1 MSSEPEV
8 GMADHKGWK
17 IAAEAGLKVMQIPTP
32 FAVGRVN
39 CYLLEDAP
47 LTLIDVGPNSGKSLD
62 ELESGLNDL
71 GHAIEDL
78 ELIIVTHQHI
88 DHMGLLEI
96 VGRRSGA
103 EIASLDLLVPYL
115 ARFEEDA
122 EVEDQRATE
131 VMGRNGV
138 PEDVA
143 TALQSVSRSFRA
155 WGGNAEV
162 TRPLADGEKLEF
174 RDRTLEVQ
182 HRPGHSP
189 SDTCF
194 WDEERK
200 ILIAA
205 DHLIAKISS
214 NPLLSRPLDDSSE
227 RTRALI
233 DYISSLK
240 KTRELPAELVLSGH
254 GEPILDHVPLI
265 DERFDLYQRRAEK
278 IYGLV
283 ESGLSTGYEISQA
296 IWGNIAVTQAFLTI
310 SEVVGHLDLLVE
322 AGHVAE
328 DSGGDLIRYTTT
340 GDTPADR
347 LGDLIPGGNPG
358 RSEG

>member
-1 MSSEPEV
+1 MSGSGDTKEMGDPRGWE
-8 GMADHKGWK
+8 MAAD
-17 IAAEAGLKVMQIPTP
+17 AGLHALRIPTP

-39 CYLLEDAP
+39 CYLIEDTP
-47 LTLIDVGPNSGKSLD
+47 LTLVDVGPNSGKSLD
-62 ELESGLNDL
+62 ELESGLKGL
-71 GHAIEDL
+71 GYSVEDL

-96 VGRRSGA
+96 VSRRSGA
-103 EIASLDLLVPYL
+103 EIAALDLLAPYL

-122 EVEDQRATE
+122 EIEDQRATE

-155 WGGNAEV
+155 WGGSATV
-162 TRPLADGEKLEF
+162 TRPLKDGEIIELEN
-174 RDRTLEVQ
+174 RSLAVQ

-214 NPLLSRPLDDSSE
+214 NPLLSRPLDGSSE

-233 DYISSLK
+233 DYIASLK
-240 KTRELPAELVLSGH
+240 MTRDLPAKLVLSGH

-265 DERFDLYQRRAEK
+265 DERFNLYQRRAEK

-283 ESGLSTGYEISQA
+283 QGGMSTGYEISQE

-322 AGHVAE
+322 AGYVAEE
-328 DSGGDLIRYTTT
+328 DSGDLVRYVTT
-340 GDTPADR
+340 GDSDADQ
-347 LGDLIPGGNPG
+347 LGDLIPGGNPAG
-358 RSEG
+358 K

>member
-1 MSSEPEV
+1 MSEPAPDR
-8 GMADHKGWK
+8 GDPRGWEL
-17 IAAEAGLKVMQIPTP
+17 AAQAGIHALRIPTP

-39 CYLLEDAP
+39 CYLIEDDP
-47 LTLIDVGPNSGKSLD
+47 LTLVDVGPNSGKSLD
-62 ELESGLNDL
+62 ELESGLEGL
-71 GHAIEDL
+71 GHTIEDL
-78 ELIIVTHQHI
+78 DLIIVTHQHI

-103 EIASLDLLVPYL
+103 EIAALGLLAPYL
-115 ARFEEDA
+115 ASFEEDA
-122 EVEDQRATE
+122 EIEDQRATE

-143 TALQSVSRSFRA
+143 SALQSVSRSFRA
-155 WGGNAEV
+155 WGGSAEV
-162 TRPLADGEKLEF
+162 TRPLSDGEEVAL

-194 WDEERK
+194 WDDERK

-214 NPLLSRPLDDSSE
+214 NPLLSRPLDGSSE
-227 RTRALI
+227 RTRALV
-233 DYISSLK
+233 DYIDSLK
-240 KTRELPAELVLSGH
+240 KTRALPAQLVLSGH

-265 DERFDLYQRRAEK
+265 DERFNLYQRRAEK

-283 ESGLSTGYEISQA
+283 QEGLTTGYEISQE

-328 DSGGDLIRYTTT
+328 EEHEGLVRYSTT
-340 GDTPADR
+340 GDTPADQ
-347 LGDLIPGGNPG
+347 LGDLIPGGNPAAG
-358 RSEG
+358 VS

>member
-1 MSSEPEV
+1 
-8 GMADHKGWK
+8 MAE
-17 IAAEAGLKVMQIPTP
+17 EAGLHVLQIPTP

-39 CYLLEDAP
+39 CYLIEDSP
-47 LTLIDVGPNSGKSLD
+47 LTLVDVGPNSGKSLD
-62 ELESGLNDL
+62 ELESGLRDL
-71 GHAIEDL
+71 GHGIEDL

-96 VGRRSGA
+96 VSRRSGA
-103 EIASLDLLVPYL
+103 EIAALGKLAPYL

-122 EVEDQRATE
+122 ELEDQRATA
-131 VMGRNGV
+131 VMGKNGV

-155 WGGNAEV
+155 WGGSATV
-162 TRPLADGEKLEF
+162 TRPLEDGEMVELEQ
-174 RDRTLEVQ
+174 RRLEVQ

-194 WDEERK
+194 WDEDRK
-200 ILIAA
+200 ILLAA

-214 NPLLSRPLDDSSE
+214 NPLLSRPLDGSAE

-233 DYISSLK
+233 DYIGSLK
-240 KTRELPAELVLSGH
+240 QTRDLPAELVLSGH

-265 DERFDLYQRRAEK
+265 DERFNLYQRRAEK

-283 ESGLSTGYEISQA
+283 KGGFTTGYEMSQE

-322 AGHVAE
+322 AGFVTEHE
-328 DSGGDLIRYTTT
+328 DGDLIRYAVT
-340 GDTPADR
+340 GDAEPDE
-347 LGDLIPGGNPG
+347 LGDLIPGGNPA
-358 RSEG
+358 REE